1 MIKDLNKVLV
11 IGLDGASFKVLE
23 QAFKLGYAPHL
34 YEFIQKGFKRELKSP
49 LPAESPISWPVIF
62 TGLNPGKTG
71 LFGWHDYSN
80 PFRIRLETSQKIVG
94 KAIWDI
100 LSTYGSKS
108 IIVNVPMTYPPY
120 RINGIMISGF
130 PCPTNNL
137 IAFPPNEEKKLR
149 KHFPEYRVEP
159 SKITVEY
166 SKVDE
171 GLLLKDVINLTKI
184 RTELCLYLME
194 NYPWD
199 FFFVVFT
206 ELDRLQHLFYE
217 DDLQRSHGRLLLCYL
232 RFLDSCLTKIT
243 SKVDENT
250 TVIILSDH
258 GFERVEKYIAI
269 NKFLEKI
276 GFLKRQFK
284 HLPLQD
290 WFIFNLLRK
299 ANIPM
304 TYQIALKILFRVPII
319 NSLRKQPVKLNE
331 VKAYCPDLGYIYL
344 KEKQVINEI
353 LEKLYKLY
361 DPETGKPIIKN
372 IYRKEELFHGP
383 YLENAPDLLVIPEE
397 GYEARS
403 DGPSLIFSK
412 NLITPSKRGTHYG
425 YASQLGIFILYPS
438 MKEIDQDIDIIKA
451 EDVCPTILSLFNLPI
466 PSYLDGI
473 SIIKKSS
480 HISIPNHD
488 FTTKLKMRS
497 KIQRIKERMRK
508 SNIE

>member
-23 QAFKLGYAPHL
+23 QAFRLGYAPHL
-34 YEFIQKGFKRELKSP
+34 HEFTQRGFRRMLKAP

-80 PFRIRLETSQKIVG
+80 PYRIRLETSQKIVG

-100 LSTYGSKS
+100 LSTYNLKS

-130 PCPTNNL
+130 PCPTNSL
-137 IAFPPNEEKKLR
+137 IAFPPSEEKKLR
-149 KHFPEYRVEP
+149 KYFPEYRIEP
-159 SKITVEY
+159 TKITVEY
-166 SKVDE
+166 SKIDE
-171 GLLLKDVINLTKI
+171 ELLLKEIINLTKI

-199 FFFVVFT
+199 FFFIVFT
-206 ELDRLQHLFYE
+206 ELDRAQHVFYE
-217 DDLQRSHGRLLLCYL
+217 DDLQGTHGRLLLYYL
-232 RFLDSCLTKIT
+232 RFLDSCLAKII

-250 TVIILSDH
+250 VILILSDH
-258 GFERVEKYIAI
+258 GFEKVEKYIAI
-269 NKFLEKI
+269 NNLLEKI
-276 GFLKRQFK
+276 GYLKRRFK
-284 HLPLQD
+284 RLPLQD

-299 ANIPM
+299 MNIPM
-304 TYQIALKILFRVPII
+304 TYQMALKILFRIPII
-319 NSLRKQPVKLNE
+319 NSLRKQPVKLDE
-331 VKAYCPDLGYIYL
+331 AKAYCPDLGYIYV

-353 LEKLYKLY
+353 IEKLYKLY
-361 DPETGKPIIKN
+361 DPETGKTVIRK

-397 GYEARS
+397 GYEVRS
-403 DGPSLIFSK
+403 DGPFIIFSK
-412 NLITPSKRGTHYG
+412 DLITPSKRGTHYG

-438 MKEIDQDIDIIKA
+438 ILEIDQNVDVIRA
-451 EDVCPTILSLFNLPI
+451 EDVCPTLLSLFNLPI
-466 PSYLDGI
+466 PSHLNGT
-473 SIIKKSS
+473 SLIKRGP
-480 HISIPNHD
+480 HVAIPNHI
-488 FTTKLKMRS
+488 FETRLKIRS
-497 KIQRIKERMRK
+497 KIQKIKKRIKK
-508 SNIE
+508 NNIG